1 MIGLVQISYYARAD
15 RYTYLSQIGLVIAG
29 VWLVADWSAGWKH
42 RSVALGAAMTA
53 ILAALMACAWIQ
65 TSYWKNSET
74 LCLHAL
80 GTTTDNYVAQNNLGY
95 DLLQKGK
102 TNESANYFLS
112 ALAIQPSNGQ
122 AHFNLGNL
130 YRLEGRTDDAIV
142 QYQKAI
148 QFAPGIGQAHNNLGT
163 ALRLKGRVERPSPN
177 TKSPFKSCRIT
188 TPSTSISP
196 GPFIGAGRWIRR
208 LPNRS
213 GARNQSIRRRNSKQS
228 RLATRHRSAGIPS
241 RRGQSLRLA
250 TQANQLSGGKSP
262 VILGTLAAALAEIG
276 QFSDATATAQQ
287 AVFLAREASQQVLAG
302 QLNTQ
307 LESYKAGASVPSIN
321 WISLTPYIN
330 FVTRDGHE

>member
-163 ALRLKGRVERPSPN
+163 ALRLKGRLDEAVAQYQIALQIMPDNDAVHFNLARAFYQRGRLDQAIAQYAAVLEINPSDVETQN
-177 TKSPFKSCRIT
+177 NL
-188 TPSTSISP
+188 
-196 GPFIGAGRWIRR
+196 AW
-208 LPNRS
+208 L
-213 GARNQSIRRRNSKQS
+213 
-228 RLATRHRSAGIPS
+228 LATAPQASLRDGAKA
-241 RRGQSLRLA
+241 LRLA

-262 VILGTLAAALAEIG
+262 VILGTLAAALAETG

-307 LESYKAGASVPSIN
+307 LESYKAGRP
-321 WISLTPYIN
+321 
-330 FVTRDGHE
+330 FRQ